1 MLLHR
6 YFGSHAFETLKEAQ
20 LKTSRISSFNDSF
33 EWLYAPVGRIA
44 PEEAERCLPSLRRNP
59 ILRQAMVETNQK
71 QGSPLSDRQIEEGLN
86 NLTGEFVASIWP
98 DIVKRTELSL
108 ERGRQIKDKEARVI
122 CFSDPEWVERLKKQG
137 EILLWSH
144 YANKNAGIRIGFEF
158 PDGITGLFEIT
169 PITYQEN
176 RPEVVFSPSL
186 EADEQTLEAIKK
198 ASTVKSKA
206 WEYEGEFR
214 LFTRIDLCERREVKK
229 CHAPAVEEH
238 FLRFKREWVKSVD
251 FGVFCP
257 DAEIQRVDALLKTHY
272 PNVIPRKAEM
282 HKTDYAFEYKQVR

>member
-1 MLLHR
+1 M
-6 YFGSHAFETLKEAQ
+6 T
-20 LKTSRISSFNDSF
+20 
-33 EWLYAPVGRIA
+33 
-44 PEEAERCLPSLRRNP
+44 PEEAKEPSPSVLCDPVFILGVIEANRKLPN
-59 ILRQAMVETNQK
+59 
-71 QGSPLSDRQIEEGLN
+71 PLSDGQIKAGLN
-86 NLTGEFVASIWP
+86 IVKGADVAKIWP
-98 DIVKRTELSL
+98 DIVNRTEIPL
-108 ERGRQIKDKEARVI
+108 ERGRQIRDKEARVI

-158 PDGITGLFEIT
+158 PDGIKGLFEIT

-198 ASTVKSKA
+198 ASSVKSKA

-257 DAEIQRVDALLKTHY
+257 DTEILRVVDLLKTDY

-282 HKTDYAFEYKQVR
+282 HKTEYAFEYKRVR

>member
-1 MLLHR
+1 
-6 YFGSHAFETLKEAQ
+6 
-20 LKTSRISSFNDSF
+20 
-33 EWLYAPVGRIA
+33 GRIA

-206 WEYEGEFR
+206 WEYEGEF
-214 LFTRIDLCERREVKK
+214 
-229 CHAPAVEEH
+229 
-238 FLRFKREWVKSVD
+238 
-251 FGVFCP
+251 
-257 DAEIQRVDALLKTHY
+257 
-272 PNVIPRKAEM
+272 
-282 HKTDYAFEYKQVR
+282 